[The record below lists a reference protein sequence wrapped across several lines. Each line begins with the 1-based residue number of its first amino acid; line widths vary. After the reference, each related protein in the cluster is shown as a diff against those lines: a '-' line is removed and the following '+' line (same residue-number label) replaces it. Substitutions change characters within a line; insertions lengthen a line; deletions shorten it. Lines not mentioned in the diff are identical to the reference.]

1 MAWTPP
7 PELGGR
13 PGRHRL
19 REPARR
25 WIHDDAL
32 GWLHI
37 PIDDEEVAPVAAFE
51 QDDLTADDHL
61 VAQTEKDAP
70 DHPDDDLPA
79 PSQDPDVVPD
89 SVVDEHGHPA

>member
-7 PELGGR
+7 LPQR

-19 REPARR
+19 HEPTRR
-25 WIHDDAL
+25 WVHDPAL

-37 PIDDEEVAPVAAFE
+37 PTEEDPVAAFV
-51 QDDLTADDHL
+51 QDDLTADDRL

-70 DHPDDDLPA
+70 GDPDADLVQPI
-79 PSQDPDVVPD
+79 QDPLAIPA
-89 SVVDEHGHPA
+89 SVVDEFGWPT

>member
-1 MAWTPP
+1 MQ
-7 PELGGR
+7 R

-19 REPARR
+19 PEPTRS
-25 WIHDDAL
+25 WVHDPAL

-37 PIDDEEVAPVAAFE
+37 PIEEEDPVVSFE

-70 DHPDDDLPA
+70 DLPDADLIQPI
-79 PSQDPDVVPD
+79 QDPLAIPA
-89 SVVDEHGHPA
+89 SVVDEFGRPV